1 MLNQIANQVKH
12 HQQSFIDQGF
22 IEADQENWIDFDT
35 YQNSKLFQIT
45 LMDFLFELS
54 NQHNWLSENVIQL
67 VDEVKDGE
75 IMQNKHYEKQIQA
88 TMASF
93 EKQIANI
100 RKEKNEINNDR
111 LESMIDDLKQ
121 QNQMLCQK
129 LDGADQD
136 ILHLSHDLQN
146 A

>member
-121 QNQMLCQK
+121 QN
-129 LDGADQD
+129 
-136 ILHLSHDLQN
+136 
-146 A
+146 